1 MNQKKEATKMQ
12 IQTDGEEIQKEL
24 AFDDSILEAY

>member
-1 MNQKKEATKMQ
+1 METKEATKMQ

-24 AFDDSILEAY
+24 AFNDSILEVY

>member
-1 MNQKKEATKMQ
+1 MDTKKAIEMQ

-24 AFDDSILEAY
+24 SFDDSNLEAY

>member
-1 MNQKKEATKMQ
+1 MDKKEATKMQ

-24 AFDDSILEAY
+24 EFEDSDLEAY

>member
-1 MNQKKEATKMQ
+1 MEVKEATKMQ

-24 AFDDSILEAY
+24 AFKDSDLEAY